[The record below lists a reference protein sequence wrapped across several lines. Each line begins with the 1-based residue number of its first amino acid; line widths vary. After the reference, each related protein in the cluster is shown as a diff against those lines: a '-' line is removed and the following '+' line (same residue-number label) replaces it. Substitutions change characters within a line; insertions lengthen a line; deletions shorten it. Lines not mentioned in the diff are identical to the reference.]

1 MNVTNKWP
9 IVKLLTLAV
18 DIKGAIAGGPFGSDL
33 VSRDY
38 VASGVPVIR
47 GSNLPKN
54 AKFSFEDLV
63 FVTENKADA
72 HHLNCAHPGDLVFT
86 QRGTLGQIGL
96 LPKNSPYSRFLISQ
110 SQMKMTVDANRADSL
125 YLYNYFRLP
134 STVAYIENH
143 ALQSGVP
150 HINLGILKKL
160 QVICPPLA
168 VQKKIVA
175 TISAYDDLIENN
187 QRRIALLEKMAE
199 EIYREWFV
207 RLRFPGHENVKN
219 VKGIPEGWEIDRVDS
234 IGKIVTGKTPS
245 TDNPRYFGGPYTF
258 VKTPDMHG
266 NIFIVETEERLS
278 QNGLDS
284 QPSQTI
290 PRGSICVSC
299 IGTGGIVSITT
310 SECQT
315 NQQIN
320 SVVVRNLSDLEWAF
334 FTLRN
339 LREAIQ
345 MFGATGA
352 TMTNLSKGKFSSL
365 KILRPNKSIVL
376 KYHALVNPI
385 FVQMENILQ
394 QTMILRSTRD
404 LLLPRLISGKLSVE
418 HLDIQ
423 FPPGMEESAHVN

>member
-1 MNVTNKWP
+1 MKAWATDKLGSLCLKVSSGGTPLRSISEYYENGTIPWLKTGEVKKGVIYDTEEKITGSGLENSSTKLIPANSVIVAMYGDGDTAGNVAINKIPLATNQACCNF
-9 IVKLLTLAV
+9 TLNPEQAHYRFV
-18 DIKGAIAGGPFGSDL
+18 YYYLKGS
-33 VSRDY
+33 Y
-38 VASGVPVIR
+38 N
-47 GSNLPKN
+47 NL
-54 AKFSFEDLV
+54 
-63 FVTENKADA
+63 
-72 HHLNCAHPGDLVFT
+72 
-86 QRGTLGQIGL
+86 
-96 LPKNSPYSRFLISQ
+96 
-110 SQMKMTVDANRADSL
+110 
-125 YLYNYFRLP
+125 
-134 STVAYIENH
+134 
-143 ALQSGVP
+143 
-150 HINLGILKKL
+150 INLKSGGSQQNLNAYSLKSFPLTYPCVKVQEKIAAIL
-160 QVICPPLA
+160 
-168 VQKKIVA
+168 
-175 TISAYDDLIENN
+175 SAYDELIENN

-245 TDNPRYFGGPYTF
+245 TDNPRYFGGPYF
-258 VKTPDMHG
+258 FIKTPDMHG

-290 PRGSICVSC
+290 PRGSICVSR

-320 SVVVRNLSDLEWAF
+320 SVIVRNPSDLEWAF
-334 FTLRN
+334 FSLRN

-385 FVQMENILQ
+385 FAQMQSILQ

-418 HLDIQ
+418 QLDIR